1 MHCRPSPSAHAA
13 GCRAMAFG
21 ALLLSVLCGTAT
33 SALALDVPVTS
44 RIAAVTVQLDR
55 ATVHREATVEIGRGD
70 HMLVFADLPAALDR
84 RSLNLAGRG
93 LVVGRPVFREIETLG
108 PVNPATARLAAEL
121 DTLQRRR
128 RVERDR
134 MTVQELVLD
143 VLRQPNMQPSIGGEN
158 QLAELDGLIGLV
170 ETRSSE
176 ALRRMRAAQ
185 DDIDGLDADI
195 ARVEREIARLGEDP
209 MRQLEVTVPVQVNT
223 AGPVEIELDYEVQGA
238 SFAPAYEAR
247 LDTGTKRLQLTA
259 LAEVT
264 QRTGEDWFDVELTL
278 STATASWQTAAPPA
292 EPWYIDIWVKQPSPA
307 PMAARASA
315 EKAPSSADFAAVA
328 IDRSAFDATYRL
340 PGTVTIAADGTAH
353 RVTIETMRRTA
364 KLVWKAFPDFDP
376 TAYLTASLH
385 HAGKAPLLP
394 GPVLLYRDGAP
405 VGETHLAGLQP
416 GEPLELGFG
425 ADPAVEI
432 ERRLLTD
439 ERSATGLIGTTR
451 QHERLFA
458 TTVTNRRTDAITLE
472 LLDRLPVPRDTRITV
487 ERMAETM
494 APTTTAPDDR
504 PGVLVWELEL
514 PPGATE
520 TVTFGYRI
528 RHPAD
533 LQVTGF

>member
-1 MHCRPSPSAHAA
+1 MHCLMLPFGHPVSCRVIALLVGVSFGLAANAHA
-13 GCRAMAFG
+13 
-21 ALLLSVLCGTAT
+21 LE
-33 SALALDVPVTS
+33 VPVAS
-44 RIAAVTVQLDR
+44 RITAVTVQLDR
-55 ATVHREATVEIGRGD
+55 ATVRREATVEAGRGD
-70 HMLVFADLPAALDR
+70 HMLVFADLPVALDR
-84 RSLNLAGRG
+84 RSLDLAGPG
-93 LVVGRPVFREIETLG
+93 LTVGRPVFREIETTG
-108 PVNPATARLAAEL
+108 PVNPTTARLAAEL
-121 DTLQRRR
+121 DTLERRR

-134 MTVQELVLD
+134 MTVQHLVLD
-143 VLRQPNMQPSIGGEN
+143 VLRQPNLQPAIGGGN

-195 ARVEREIARLGEDP
+195 ARLEREIARLGEDP
-209 MRQLEVTVPVQVNT
+209 MRRLEVTVPVRVNS
-223 AGPVEIELDYEVQGA
+223 AGPVEIRLGYEVQGA
-238 SFAPAYEAR
+238 SFTPAYEAR
-247 LDTGTKRLQLTA
+247 LDTGTKRLRLAA
-259 LAEVT
+259 LAEVI
-264 QRTGEDWFDVELTL
+264 QRTGEDWSDVELTL
-278 STATASWQTAAPPA
+278 STATTSWQTAAPLA

-307 PMAARASA
+307 PVAARAGP
-315 EKAPSSADFAAVA
+315 EKALPSADFAAVA

-340 PGTVTIAADGTAH
+340 PGKVSIAADGTAH
-353 RVTIETMRRTA
+353 RVTIETVA
-364 KLVWKAFPDFDP
+364 GAAGLVWKALPELDP
-376 TAYLTASLH
+376 TAYLTASLD
-385 HAGKAPLLP
+385 HAGEAPLLP
-394 GPVLLYRDGAP
+394 GPVFLYRDGAS

-458 TTVTNRRTDAITLE
+458 TTITNRRAGPVTLE
-472 LLDRLPVPRDTRITV
+472 LFDRLPVPRDTRITV
-487 ERMAETM
+487 ERLTA
-494 APTTTAPDDR
+494 TTTPAITAPDDR